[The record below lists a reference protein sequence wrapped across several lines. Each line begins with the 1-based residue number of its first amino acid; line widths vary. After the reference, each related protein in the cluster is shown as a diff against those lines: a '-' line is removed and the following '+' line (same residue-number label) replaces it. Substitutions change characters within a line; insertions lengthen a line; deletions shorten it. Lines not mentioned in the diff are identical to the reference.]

1 MIQHERYAR
10 VETPGGI
17 EIEVPVDRLV
27 AGDVILA
34 SHGDKLPVDGR
45 IKSGHGLVDER
56 MLRGRSGL
64 TRKGPDELV
73 EAGSVI
79 LSGGFRVETHRHGPQ
94 TRVAPWAGS
103 L

>member
-1 MIQHERYAR
+1 MNWMLKFWKHRYQQDLERGRRPFLGEVIQHERYAR

-45 IKSGHGLVDER
+45 IKSGHGLVD
-56 MLRGRSGL
+56 GL
-64 TRKGPDELV
+64 CFGVVP
-73 EAGSVI
+73 A
-79 LSGGFRVETHRHGPQ
+79 
-94 TRVAPWAGS
+94 
-103 L
+103 